1 MEWPDAAGDKVRI
14 VKETDP
20 NTTIKTFTYQINEA
34 ISVRC
39 MDLKLRVP
47 FPHLCQN
54 GCEMGRPERKGG
66 SYAEEPSKLTSW

>member
-1 MEWPDAAGDKVRI
+1 MEWPHAAGDKVRI

-20 NTTIKTFTYQINEA
+20 NATIETLTYQINEA

-39 MDLKLRVP
+39 MDLELRVP

-54 GCEMGRPERKGG
+54 GC
-66 SYAEEPSKLTSW
+66 